1 MKYIKSSNNRF
12 LNAGGKYKKLSTLE
26 SSSISV
32 YPVADLMR
40 ARAEFIH
47 QWNVSMSNH
56 SVAKSIKSYHYKYPP
71 NITMRNYLEYP
82 FHDNAPEVFPFLRTT
97 KNINTT
103 QVVKS
108 KVVEQSLERHKV
120 EIKVDNISDKEFR
133 RVCMLLTDKACLFE
147 DSIQLANQYQCISAC
162 YFICDYCDYIG
173 KTEND
178 AQIHLEQT
186 NHLTCSKYS
195 PCYYTNDCND
205 MSSELQKPRVI
216 SNNSDRIY
224 GWHVGDTV
232 VCCPTCN
239 LPFLDKIM
247 CAYHHCLQHTG
258 SQSLFTYG
266 KVLIVRVLKI
276 QEPLICPGCQQYF
289 HALDKIMNHWIT
301 SPRCNSPFM
310 PISKNN
316 DCIDALC
323 VLSVSCSICQRS
335 FTAVPSLEIEAYHP
349 GQKRKHPSNRENTYR
364 SPASWAK
371 NFGHFCIRHAFEHIN
386 QGRFPLCSLKIRIIS
401 VPKSVNCLPPI
412 TSTNNSSRL
421 HFNLSE
427 CKRLISYLENHEWNS
442 YLLKQAQKSFRDFF
456 FDAVS
461 YVS

>member
-1 MKYIKSSNNRF
+1 MSDTLVYWDLIISSQESFVRILSSYRKFVCGTISLVMKYIRSSNNRF
-12 LNAGGKYKKLSTLE
+12 LNAGGKYRKLSTLE

-56 SVAKSIKSYHYKYPP
+56 SVAKSIKSDHYKYPP

-82 FHDNAPEVFPFLRTT
+82 FHDNSPEVFPFLRTT

-147 DSIQLANQYQCISAC
+147 DSVQLANQYQCISAC

-178 AQIHLEQT
+178 AQIHLQQT

-247 CAYHHCLQHTG
+247 CAYHHCLQHTEN
-258 SQSLFTYG
+258 QSLFTYG
-266 KVLIVRVLKI
+266 KVLI
-276 QEPLICPGCQQYF
+276 
-289 HALDKIMNHWIT
+289 
-301 SPRCNSPFM
+301 
-310 PISKNN
+310 

-335 FTAVPSLEIEAYHP
+335 FTAVPSLEIEADHP

-371 NFGHFCIRHAFEHIN
+371 DFGHFCIRHAFEHIN

-401 VPKSVNCLPPI
+401 VPKSVKCLPLI
-412 TSTNNSSRL
+412 TGTNNSSRL

-427 CKRLISYLENHEWNS
+427 CKRLISYLENHELNS
-442 YLLKQAQKSFRDFF
+442 YLLKQAQKSFRDLF